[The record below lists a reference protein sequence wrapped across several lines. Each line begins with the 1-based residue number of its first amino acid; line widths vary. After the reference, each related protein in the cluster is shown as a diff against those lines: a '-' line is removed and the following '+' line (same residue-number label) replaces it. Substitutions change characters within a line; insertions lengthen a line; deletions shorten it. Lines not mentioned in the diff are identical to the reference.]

1 MVNLEIKNR
10 FTISKELSMQKI
22 AVLFNPSSRRGKSGK
37 ARKKVERILNASEI
51 DYDIFISESEEHLKQ
66 LTVETAWK
74 YSTLVGVGG
83 DTTLN
88 IMVRWLLKSGCP
100 LPVLGMIGT
109 GSANDIARSLGI
121 YSIEDACKAIK
132 KGTIA
137 EMDIGRIRIDRK
149 SKPYFF
155 LGSLSTGLGTTVN
168 RYIEQF
174 QQNHKYITRVQ
185 PFFQFV
191 PGLCGIHNYFSHNK
205 QPAQIIMQYPNGH
218 NGESVTKNLEFSLLV
233 FLNTPYYA
241 KGLKLGSEMGSFD
254 GRLDCCV
261 IDTRGFWDTC
271 RMGLKIQR
279 GTHTRCDN
287 VELVQSPT
295 FKINA
300 PEPIDILADGEIIE
314 RVREFE
320 VSLSEERIKVLCN

>member
-1 MVNLEIKNR
+1 
-10 FTISKELSMQKI
+10 MQKI
-22 AVLFNPSSRRGKSGK
+22 AIVFNPSSRKGKSGK
-37 ARKKVERILNASEI
+37 ARNKIERILNANNI
-51 DYDIFISESEEHLKQ
+51 KYDLFISESEEHLKQ
-66 LTVETAWK
+66 LTVEAAWK

-83 DTTLN
+83 DTTFN
-88 IMVRWLLKSGCP
+88 IMVRQLIKSGCP

-121 YSIEDACKAIK
+121 YSIEDACNAIK
-132 KGTIA
+132 RGTTS
-137 EMDIGRIRIDRK
+137 EMDIGRIQIDRK

-168 RYIEQF
+168 RYIEKF
-174 QQNHKYITRVQ
+174 QQNHRLITRIQ
-185 PFFQFV
+185 PFYQIV
-191 PGLCGIHNYFSHNK
+191 PGLCGIYNSFSQK
-205 QPAQIIMQYPNGH
+205 KLPLQIKMQYPNGN
-218 NGESVTKNLEFSLLV
+218 NGESVTKNIEFSLLV
-233 FLNTPYYA
+233 FLNTPYFA
-241 KGLKLGSEMGSFD
+241 KGLKLGPDTGSFD

-261 IDTRGFWDTC
+261 IDTRGFWDTF

-295 FKINA
+295 FKIHA

-314 RVREFE
+314 RVREFV
-320 VSLSEERIKVLCN
+320 VSLSEERIRVLCN